1 MSHPRLHGFLFSGE
15 VLILLTILCGSF
27 FLFQPLYE
35 GPGRAELSPTR
46 SVLMGSSS
54 PGWRCFQG
62 MVPPGFISQ
71 HRVLASWENL
81 GMGGCIHPDCPEHP
95 LCSLRCLAAEDPL
108 SLQSM
113 KEFQQ
118 CWMLALREFTAMERI
133 PPMELGWISWKG
145 FLCPQPS
152 PSHGCSQPSHSSS
165 LRTCSPIFPQSHNP
179 RAWKSPPGSSSPTF
193 DQPPPCHQP

>member
-1 MSHPRLHGFLFSGE
+1 
-15 VLILLTILCGSF
+15 
-27 FLFQPLYE
+27 
-35 GPGRAELSPTR
+35 
-46 SVLMGSSS
+46 
-54 PGWRCFQG
+54 
-62 MVPPGFISQ
+62 
-71 HRVLASWENL
+71 
-81 GMGGCIHPDCPEHP
+81 MGGCIHPDCPEHP

-113 KEFQQ
+113 KEFRQ
-118 CWMLALREFTAMERI
+118 CWMLALREFAAMERI

-165 LRTCSPIFPQSHNP
+165 LRTCSPIFPQSQNP

-193 DQPPPCHQP
+193 DQPPPCHQPRALSATSNPPQCLVPTFLNPNPTPSLRNRPLPWSLRKSRPSPPNPGRTSKGYVSAARS